1 MAENEK
7 LTLKDIQM
15 AAKRIAPIVHHTPLD
30 HYHTFSDSVGRE
42 VYLKCEN
49 LQRTGSF
56 KIRGAANKIASL
68 TDEEKKC
75 GVIAASAGNHAQG
88 VALAA
93 TMQGITSTIFMPEGA
108 PISKVMATRS
118 YGAEVMLV
126 GESYDEAYQASVDYQ
141 KKTGATF
148 VHAFNDFAVM
158 AGQGTLGLE
167 ILEDLPD
174 VNTVVLPIG
183 GGGLISGAAVA
194 LKENN
199 PQIKI
204 VGVQAEGCPAMYLSH
219 RKKHICQLDNAI
231 TIADGIAVKN
241 PGELTFPVIESYV
254 DDIVTVSDEEIAN
267 AVLIM
272 LERSKL
278 VAEGSGAVPLAALLN
293 NKVNIKGQ
301 KVVALVSGGNIDANT
316 IANIITRGLVKAGR
330 QVKLI
335 TSLPDKPGQLG
346 KLLKILAEAKANILY
361 INHDRAA
368 LQVAVGETQVYLTME
383 TRGHDHVEEIIRKM
397 TQHGYQVKV
406 IS

>member
-1 MAENEK
+1 M
-7 LTLKDIQM
+7 
-15 AAKRIAPIVHHTPLD
+15 
-30 HYHTFSDSVGRE
+30 
-42 VYLKCEN
+42 
-49 LQRTGSF
+49 
-56 KIRGAANKIASL
+56 
-68 TDEEKKC
+68 
-75 GVIAASAGNHAQG
+75 
-88 VALAA
+88 
-93 TMQGITSTIFMPEGA
+93 
-108 PISKVMATRS
+108 
-118 YGAEVMLV
+118 
-126 GESYDEAYQASVDYQ
+126 
-141 KKTGATF
+141 
-148 VHAFNDFAVM
+148 
-158 AGQGTLGLE
+158 
-167 ILEDLPD
+167 
-174 VNTVVLPIG
+174 
-183 GGGLISGAAVA
+183 
-194 LKENN
+194 
-199 PQIKI
+199 
-204 VGVQAEGCPAMYLSH
+204 
-219 RKKHICQLDNAI
+219 
-231 TIADGIAVKN
+231 KN